1 MDVQGR
7 GATFKPRCPG
17 RGKGET
23 VQGYCEG
30 ANSEGA
36 NFNFLHR
43 GWVEE
48 GGMEWI
54 FWNDPMVHLPEL
66 CGWCP
71 VIKTILRLQLFCV
84 PRTCIMF
91 ICSVNFR
98 SLGAD
103 L

>member
-48 GGMEWI
+48 GVWKGSSGMTQW
-54 FWNDPMVHLPEL
+54 FTCLNCVD
-66 CGWCP
+66 GA
-71 VIKTILRLQLFCV
+71 QL
-84 PRTCIMF
+84 
-91 ICSVNFR
+91 
-98 SLGAD
+98 
-103 L
+103 